1 MYACV
6 FEDDVRAAADLHMYL
21 TLRPTPYTLHPTP
34 HMQEADDSRSC
45 AQHRFRTGAL

>member
-21 TLRPTPYTLHPTP
+21 TLRLTPYTLHPTP
-34 HMQEADDSRSC
+34 HTRRHARSR
-45 AQHRFRTGAL
+45 